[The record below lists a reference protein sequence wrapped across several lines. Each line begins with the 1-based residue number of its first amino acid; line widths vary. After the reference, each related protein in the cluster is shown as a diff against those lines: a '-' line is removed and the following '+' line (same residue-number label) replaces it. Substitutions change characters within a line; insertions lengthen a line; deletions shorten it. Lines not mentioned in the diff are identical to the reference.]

1 MTRTT
6 KDNVIVKDLPPYPGK
21 YTALTEGGIYSIRIP
36 KVVKTIRG
44 RFELFIC
51 RSMRKE

>member
-36 KVVKTIRG
+36 TEVKTICG
-44 RFELFIC
+44 RFELFIR
-51 RSMRKE
+51 RSMREK